1 VALRTPVY
9 RLSGREKYG
18 YDGSTPVKIKLISRG
33 PVCLLFTLFVAMTG
47 AALARNPVPLITQ
60 PLVPDAAA
68 PGGPQLTLNVNGTGF
83 VSGSIV
89 HWNGT
94 PRTTTFLSS
103 SRLSAAIAATDIAKA
118 TTASVTVVDA
128 APGGGTSN
136 VAFFEVTPPSSSVA
150 LASTDYPVCDAG
162 TSDYSVAVGDFNG
175 DGKLDL
181 VVADYDTG
189 VVCVLL
195 GNGDGTFRPQVQYAV
210 GTFPR
215 GVAVGDFNGDGKLDL
230 VVANS
235 GGNNVSVL
243 LGNGDGTFQLAVNY
257 STGSSPWSVAVAD
270 FNGDGKLD
278 LVVANSGSN
287 NVSVLL
293 GNGDGTFQAAVNYP
307 TSAQPSSVGVGD
319 FNRDGKL
326 DLVTA
331 NGSSDNVSVLL
342 GNGDGTFRP
351 HVDYSTGADAASVTV
366 ADFNDDGKLDLAV
379 ATTCYVSCATGVSIL
394 LGNGDGTFQAHV
406 DYPAGSDA
414 FSTAVGDFNG
424 DGKLDLAVAN
434 YGSLSVSVLLGN
446 GDGTFQPHVD
456 YSTVGQPAWVAVGD
470 FNRDG
475 RVDLAVVT
483 EANVVAVL
491 LQAPTVSLAKSSLT
505 FAGQVVGTRSSSQ
518 TVTLTNTSVLSLTI
532 SGVSVTGT
540 NATDFSQTN
549 TCASSLAP
557 GGKCTITVTFTP
569 TALGPRAASV
579 SITDNAADSPETIVL
594 GGTGVVAG
602 SNVTLSPTSLTF
614 ATQDVGTPSTV
625 QSVTLS
631 NYGTVALGISSI
643 GITGVDPNDF
653 VQTHTCAA
661 SVAPGASCTIN
672 VTFKPTG
679 VGSRTALLSVKDTA
693 PGSPQT
699 VSLSGTGTIVKLSST
714 LLLFRCSTGR
724 NCPPPPQTVTL
735 TNVGSTILGISSIT
749 ITGPA
754 FGGTNNCGSSVGPGK
769 SCTIT
774 VKCGMI
780 SGSFEGLV
788 TISDNGGASPQQV
801 RLIGFT
807 GPP

>member
-1 VALRTPVY
+1 M
-9 RLSGREKYG
+9 
-18 YDGSTPVKIKLISRG
+18 
-33 PVCLLFTLFVAMTG
+33 FTLVVAMTG

-60 PLVPDAAA
+60 SLVPDAAT
-68 PGGPQLTLNVNGTGF
+68 PGGPQLTLTVNGTGF
-83 VSGSIV
+83 VSGSVV
-89 HWNGT
+89 HWNGS

-103 SRLSAAIAATDIAKA
+103 SRLSAEILLTDVAKA
-118 TTASVTVVDA
+118 STSSVTVVNP

-136 VAFFEVTPPSSSVA
+136 VAFFEVTPRSSLVA
-150 LASTDYPVCDAG
+150 LTRTDYPAASV
-162 TSDYSVAVGDFNG
+162 SYSVVAVGDFNG

-181 VVADYDTG
+181 AVVDYDTG
-189 VVCVLL
+189 VVCILL
-195 GNGDGTFRPQVQYAV
+195 GNGDGTFRPQVQYAA

-215 GVAVGDFNGDGKLDL
+215 AVAVGDFNGDGKLDL

-243 LGNGDGTFQLAVNY
+243 LGNGDGTFKAAVNY
-257 STGSSPWSVAVAD
+257 STGSSPGSVAVAD

-278 LVVANSGSN
+278 LAVANSGSN

-307 TSAQPSSVGVGD
+307 TSAQPSSVAVGD

-331 NGSSDNVSVLL
+331 NGSSNNVSVLL
-342 GNGDGTFRP
+342 GNGDGTFKP
-351 HVDYSTGADAASVTV
+351 HVDYPVAADAASVTI

-379 ATTCYVSCATGVSIL
+379 ATTCCGSGLTGVSIL
-394 LGNGDGTFQAHV
+394 LGNGDGTFQAQV
-406 DYPAGSDA
+406 DYATGDDA
-414 FSTAVGDFNG
+414 FSTVVGDFNG
-424 DGKLDLAVAN
+424 DGKLDIAVASYSSAN
-434 YGSLSVSVLLGN
+434 VSVLLGN
-446 GDGTFQPHVD
+446 GDGTFQTHVD
-456 YSTVGQPAWVAVGD
+456 YSTAGQPTWVAVGD

-475 RVDLAVVT
+475 RLDLAVAT
-483 EANVVAVL
+483 EAGVVSVL

-505 FAGQVVGTRSSSQ
+505 FANQVVGTRSPSQ
-518 TVTLTNTSVLSLTI
+518 TVTLTNTGVLSLTI

-540 NATDFSQTN
+540 NASDFRQTN
-549 TCASSLAP
+549 TCASGLAP
-557 GGKCTITVTFTP
+557 GGKCTIAVTFTP
-569 TALGPRAASV
+569 TAIGPRAASV
-579 SITDNAADSPETIVL
+579 SITDNASDSPQTIVL

-614 ATQDVGTPSTV
+614 ATQDVGTPSPV
-625 QSVTLS
+625 QSVTLN
-631 NYGTVALGISSI
+631 NYGTVALVISSI
-643 GITGVDPNDF
+643 GITGANPNDF
-653 VQTHTCAA
+653 AQTHTCAA

-672 VTFKPTG
+672 ITFKPTG

-724 NCPPPPQTVTL
+724 NCPPPPETVTL
-735 TNVGSTILGISSIT
+735 TNVGSTTLGISSIT
-749 ITGPA
+749 ITGVA
-754 FGGTNNCGSSVGPGK
+754 FSGTNNCGSSVGAGK
-769 SCTIT
+769 SCAIT

-780 SGSFEGLV
+780 SGSFGGMV